1 MYYGWSVSL
10 MPRGRLEEHIRSD
23 LAPYDV
29 WAHDR
34 LLLATGSVQDFKNDY
49 SFILATLRD
58 TLAEYDLTLL
68 GLGYDPHNAD
78 CFLKD
83 LEELGAPLL
92 EVKQSARFLHSGTEE
107 LQLLM
112 KSGQYLYDQ
121 RNELLDLSFRNAR
134 IVRNSFK
141 EMKVDKEAGKRT
153 RRIDPVDAA
162 IDAHVARMKLTEDP
176 PVDLERA
183 MAEYL
188 TKMGWNT

>member
-1 MYYGWSVSL
+1 MTTALSSL
-10 MPRGRLEEHIRSD
+10 PCGT
-23 LAPYDV
+23 P
-29 WAHDR
+29 
-34 LLLATGSVQDFKNDY
+34 
-49 SFILATLRD
+49 
-58 TLAEYDLTLL
+58 LAEYDPDPPGAGGTT
-68 GLGYDPHNAD
+68 PHNAD

-176 PVDLERA
+176 RWIWSGPWRSI
-183 MAEYL
+183 
-188 TKMGWNT
+188 